1 MKEIRVTGVDSILEA
16 LQEGRLLYN
25 VEDNRKYW
33 LYNGVILSRQ
43 YDDEDGAVIINA
55 SMDSTKEYWY
65 YG

>member
-43 YDDEDGAVIINA
+43 YDEDGAVIINA
-55 SMDSTKEYWY
+55 SMDSNKEYWY

>member
-43 YDDEDGAVIINA
+43 YDDEDGAVIINS
-55 SMDSTKEYWY
+55 SMDSNKEYWY